1 MHILELCDEVEDEA
15 EDVSTGTTWGYM
27 SNQQLNCDDCDDCE
41 FEATST
47 NDVENLANLEH
58 KAKERFSCKLFD
70 FELEHGGDKI
80 FMT

>member
-15 EDVSTGTTWGYM
+15 EDVSTETTWGYM
-27 SNQQLNCDDCDDCE
+27 SNQQLNCDDCE

-58 KAKERFSCKLFD
+58 KAKERFSCKLCD
-70 FELEHGGDKI
+70 FELEHGRG
-80 FMT
+80 

>member
-1 MHILELCDEVEDEA
+1 
-15 EDVSTGTTWGYM
+15 M
-27 SNQQLNCDDCDDCE
+27 SNQQINCDDCE
-41 FEATST
+41 FVATST